1 MKKQGKDGIGVEG
14 VDQSKQD
21 TTKLDLVTVSIILL
35 PLRVQLDHGIDTH
48 NGNASLDGTLQL
60 LDLTHARLEDTGLE
74 GVVNTTLGQV
84 ETIVAVGLLLGD
96 SLLLLVGIA
105 VLHTLRQSMSDTE
118 LGDKLGRVL
127 SGVDGQGLGDSQ
139 EGLGEFTDG
148 ELLARAL

>member
-1 MKKQGKDGIGVEG
+1 M
-14 VDQSKQD
+14 
-21 TTKLDLVTVSIILL
+21 TVAIILL
-35 PLRVQLDHGIDTH
+35 PLRVQLDHGINTH
-48 NGNASLDGTLQL
+48 NGDASLDSTLEL
-60 LDLTHARLEDTGLE
+60 LDLTHAGLQNTGLE
-74 GVVNTTLGQV
+74 GVVDTALCQV
-84 ETIVAVGLLLGD
+84 ETVVTVRLLLGD